1 LIEAAEQISGSYAE
15 HAVELA
21 QMRELNSQLRE
32 ALSIA
37 NETESVP
44 EIDEEESTRS
54 SEKPSLMPFVKRPPG
69 GEGDDEVE
77 REIEREID
85 GEDEE
90 GSSGGKGD
98 DGTSVDA
105 LTPAQVYERSVEM
118 IRTIEASPSRL
129 TIPGTPT
136 RQSSLSNSF
145 LSPTSPPY
153 KTTAFSTQ
161 SSESSSSSNPITG
174 SPKAM
179 SVALLAEP
187 STSSQPPI
195 TLTRNRNLSMSRT
208 PTLTF
213 DIPTPPERGRSLS
226 STSGMTGKAP
236 EK

>member
-21 QMRELNSQLRE
+21 QMRELNAQLRE

-37 NETESVP
+37 NETGSTQ

-54 SEKPSLMPFVKRPPG
+54 SEKPSFLPFVKRPPG

-98 DGTSVDA
+98 DGASVDA

-118 IRTIEASPSRL
+118 IRMMEASPSRL
-129 TIPGTPT
+129 LVPGTST

-145 LSPTSPPY
+145 LPPASPPSNI
-153 KTTAFSTQ
+153 AHSTQ

-179 SVALLAEP
+179 SVALLPEP
-187 STSSQPPI
+187 STSSQPPV
-195 TLTRNRNLSMSRT
+195 TPTRNRNLSMSRT